1 MKAIEMTTT
10 NSAIGRPGKNFS
22 PNHNTGETSEPDARD
37 HWMHLEKL
45 AGDRKPALDEVVPT
59 TGNAEQSG
67 NLRYGNRYRICR

>member
-1 MKAIEMTTT
+1 
-10 NSAIGRPGKNFS
+10 
-22 PNHNTGETSEPDARD
+22 
-37 HWMHLEKL
+37 MHLEKL